1 MYYDITIKISDNGPG
16 ISSSVIHKLGEPF
29 FTTKEDG
36 TGLGLMVSYMIIQ
49 DIGGQIKVESYE
61 NKGTTFTVKLP
72 MIK

>member
-1 MYYDITIKISDNGPG
+1 M
-16 ISSSVIHKLGEPF
+16 HKLGEPF